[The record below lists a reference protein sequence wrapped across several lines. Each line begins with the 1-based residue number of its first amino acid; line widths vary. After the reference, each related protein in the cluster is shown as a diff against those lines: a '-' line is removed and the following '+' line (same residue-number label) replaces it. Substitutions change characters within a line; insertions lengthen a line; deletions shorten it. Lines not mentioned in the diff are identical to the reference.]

1 MKILANENFPRVAV
15 EALREAGHDVVWART
30 DMPGEDDRGILRR
43 AQEEG
48 RLVVTLD
55 KDFGELAFCAG
66 LPAECGVILFRVGV
80 QSPEYVRD
88 RVLEIL
94 ESTSDWQGRFAV
106 AEPDRI
112 RMRPLPGSSTSL
124 PNAES

>member
-30 DMPGEDDRGILRR
+30 DMPGEDDRGILGR
-43 AQEEG
+43 AQREG

-55 KDFGELAFCAG
+55 KDFGELAFHTG
-66 LPAECGVILFRVGV
+66 LPAQCGVILFRVGV

-88 RVLEIL
+88 RVLEIVQ
-94 ESTSDWQGRFAV
+94 STSEWQGRFAV

-112 RMRPLPGSSTSL
+112 RMRPLPGSPSPPSD
-124 PNAES
+124 AES

>member
-1 MKILANENFPRVAV
+1 MKIPANENFPRVAV
-15 EALREAGHDVVWART
+15 EALREVGHDVVWART
-30 DMPGEDDRGILRR
+30 DMPGKDDRGILRR

-55 KDFGELAFCAG
+55 KDFGELAFHTG

-94 ESTSDWQGRFAV
+94 QSTSEWQGHFAV
-106 AEPDRI
+106 AEPYRI
-112 RMRPLPGSSTSL
+112 RMRPLPGSPT
-124 PNAES
+124 PPADAES

>member
-1 MKILANENFPRVAV
+1 MKIPANENFPLVAV
-15 EALREAGHDVVWART
+15 EALREVGHDVLWART
-30 DMPGEDDRGILRR
+30 DMPGEADRGILRR

-48 RLVVTLD
+48 RLVVTFD
-55 KDFGELAFCAG
+55 KDFGELAFHTG

-88 RVLEIL
+88 HVLEIL
-94 ESTSDWQGRFAV
+94 RSTSDWQGRFAV

-112 RMRPLPGSSTSL
+112 RMRPLPGAPTHPPS
-124 PNAES
+124 AES